1 MGGRRRSVTHEVI
14 FWESRT
20 LTGKSLTGG
29 RKKDEVTNYHDPT
42 RSHTGGDSLGSQT
55 DEL

>member
-1 MGGRRRSVTHEVI
+1 MGGRRRSVTHEVT